1 MRYTSATG
9 ERTFGAGTEVI
20 FKEPLGIIQLSV
32 HRTALKTLLYTLHAC
47 GRSGSG
53 LLLLQCREDAPD
65 RQRSCLS
72 ALQKAFY
79 FCNGYFGIMNV
90 NRGNCKNDFPDM
102 RRIYRKGIYAL

>member
-32 HRTALKTLLYTLHAC
+32 HRTALKTLLYILRVF

-72 ALQKAFY
+72 ALQKSF
-79 FCNGYFGIMNV
+79 
-90 NRGNCKNDFPDM
+90 
-102 RRIYRKGIYAL
+102 LLL